1 MKRHGI
7 GNQGRIKHTYYSTI
21 DSTSISTRASSGK
34 LESYYKNNYI
44 TFDGDCQAPFFTG
57 KILDGGV
64 DTQKFEK
71 GKPGTLSARYII
83 KGKDNKGQETS
94 LFIENNGF
102 VNEDGS
108 IETNPVILC
117 DNDELAPLFSKKL
130 TGRIKNVD
138 CPEKNRIIIEI
149 YTE

>member
-1 MKRHGI
+1 MKKLFDINVRITGF
-7 GNQGRIKHTYYSTI
+7 NQVKTDT
-21 DSTSISTRASSGK
+21 TTV
-34 LESYYKNNYI
+34 NFI

-108 IETNPVILC
+108 IETSPFILC

>member
-1 MKRHGI
+1 MEKLFDINVRITGF
-7 GNQGRIKHTYYSTI
+7 NQVKTDT
-21 DSTSISTRASSGK
+21 TAV
-34 LESYYKNNYI
+34 NFI

-83 KGKDNKGQETS
+83 KGKDSKGRDTS

-102 VNEDGS
+102 VNEEGS
-108 IETNPVILC
+108 IETSPFILC

>member
-1 MKRHGI
+1 MEKLFDVNVRITGF
-7 GNQGRIKHTYYSTI
+7 NQVKTDT
-21 DSTSISTRASSGK
+21 TTV
-34 LESYYKNNYI
+34 NVI

-149 YTE
+149 YKE